1 MFDSNIIILL
11 TKVSIKNF
19 ALIDSLEIDFLS
31 GFSTITGDTGSGKSI
46 LLNALSLIIGKRADH
61 NLLKNDKLKCIIE
74 AEFNLSNYNLN
85 KIFKQNDLDY
95 FQHSILRREVLPNGK
110 SRSFV
115 NDTPVNLD
123 IMRSIGEKLID
134 IHTQNQ
140 SLILSNDQFFFSL
153 IDSLSEQQNIVNNFS
168 HNLILFKELNNEL
181 EKLNRLNVSLQ
192 NDYDYNDFLLN
203 ELSSAELCIDEQ
215 NNLEENLK
223 ALKNSEEILNSLHQI
238 DNLIQNDSNCI
249 ENQIR
254 NLNFILSNISK
265 YSNKYSDIKN
275 RVESILIEL
284 DDIKLEL
291 RDSSSEFN
299 NNPLKSEEM
308 ESRLNL
314 IYSLQKK
321 HSVNSVSDL
330 LDVQNNL
337 QKKLDD
343 NDSIGI
349 DIENLKNEIL
359 IKESLLKELSKKISI
374 SRKKILPNLK
384 IEIESILSTLGM
396 ENSSFI
402 FNLKKSENY
411 NKYGNDLIEVLFSAN
426 KGIDFS
432 PIFKVVSGGEL
443 SRILLSIKSILSDHL
458 NLPTMIFDEIDTGIS
473 GEMSNAMANLMLK
486 MSKKM
491 QIISITHLPQIA
503 AKGEHH
509 FNVYKY
515 EKLGTTNTKIK
526 KLNNDERV
534 EEIAKMLSG
543 DQISSSA
550 LTHAKELLN

>member
-1 MFDSNIIILL
+1 ML

-123 IMRSIGEKLID
+123 ILRSIGEKLID

-140 SLILSNDQFFFSL
+140 SFILSNDQFFFSL

>member
-1 MFDSNIIILL
+1 LL

-110 SRSFV
+110 SRSFI

>member
-1 MFDSNIIILL
+1 M
-11 TKVSIKNF
+11 
-19 ALIDSLEIDFLS
+19 
-31 GFSTITGDTGSGKSI
+31 
-46 LLNALSLIIGKRADH
+46 
-61 NLLKNDKLKCIIE
+61 
-74 AEFNLSNYNLN
+74 
-85 KIFKQNDLDY
+85 
-95 FQHSILRREVLPNGK
+95 
-110 SRSFV
+110 
-115 NDTPVNLD
+115 
-123 IMRSIGEKLID
+123 
-134 IHTQNQ
+134 
-140 SLILSNDQFFFSL
+140 
-153 IDSLSEQQNIVNNFS
+153 
-168 HNLILFKELNNEL
+168 
-181 EKLNRLNVSLQ
+181 
-192 NDYDYNDFLLN
+192 
-203 ELSSAELCIDEQ
+203 
-215 NNLEENLK
+215 
-223 ALKNSEEILNSLHQI
+223 
-238 DNLIQNDSNCI
+238 
-249 ENQIR
+249 
-254 NLNFILSNISK
+254 
-265 YSNKYSDIKN
+265 
-275 RVESILIEL
+275 
-284 DDIKLEL
+284 
-291 RDSSSEFN
+291 
-299 NNPLKSEEM
+299 
-308 ESRLNL
+308 
-314 IYSLQKK
+314 
-321 HSVNSVSDL
+321 
-330 LDVQNNL
+330 
-337 QKKLDD
+337 
-343 NDSIGI
+343 
-349 DIENLKNEIL
+349 
-359 IKESLLKELSKKISI
+359 LKELSKKISI